1 MVALQVD
8 RALFVVQDL
17 VELILRLSCFL
28 TMWTA
33 IDSPNDIVKL
43 TLACRVLLVAAAS
56 TIIVTLPIVVVVAAR
71 EATVFLLLFV
81 SPALHHIP

>member
-1 MVALQVD
+1 MD

-28 TMWTA
+28 TMRTA
-33 IDSPNDIVKL
+33 IDNPDDIVKL

-56 TIIVTLPIVVVVAAR
+56 TIIVTLPIVVVVMEWEAA
-71 EATVFLLLFV
+71 ALLFLLIC
-81 SPALHHIP
+81 PALHHVT